1 MATGPVDCAGS
12 WRPVPHLE
20 PGDGVV
26 CDFCKRQVYLR
37 PAPLDLSS
45 GKWPG
50 EKHPRIEPHLA
61 DAKAVTGVVEMP
73 GSEG

>member
-1 MATGPVDCAGS
+1 MATEPTECAGS

-20 PGDGVV
+20 PGDDVV
-26 CDFCKRQVYLR
+26 CDQCKRQVYLR

-50 EKHPRIEPHLA
+50 EKHPRIEPHSA
-61 DAKAVTGVVEMP
+61 GARVARVSVDVP
-73 GSEG
+73 WSEG

>member
-1 MATGPVDCAGS
+1 
-12 WRPVPHLE
+12 
-20 PGDGVV
+20 V

-61 DAKAVTGVVEMP
+61 DARSVTGVVEMP